1 MRCLKIDAPSTGW
14 PLRQKWIFSA
24 DSENTT
30 GLLTSHI
37 AKRWSHSWKAC
48 LWIHLG
54 KVQLIGSRC
63 RLDMVGKEEEEEE
76 EEEGKDTRRKLI
88 GKFYSGH
95 SGRFHIFSATKSP
108 IDLVCKNSRCSC
120 ETMTCRQ
127 AIGWVLLFDGAPQ
140 APWPE
145 PVPFPERKR
154 SQSTFLEFVE
164 IWTFCFLFS
173 LVCMFWEGKRH

>member
-37 AKRWSHSWKAC
+37 ANSCSLSWKVC
-48 LWIHLG
+48 PCIHLG
-54 KVQLIGSRC
+54 KVKLIGRRC
-63 RLDMVGKEEEEEE
+63 RLDMVGKEKEKEEEEE
-76 EEEGKDTRRKLI
+76 KDTRRKLI

-95 SGRFHIFSATKSP
+95 SGRFHIFSARRSP
-108 IDLVCKNSRCSC
+108 IELVFKSSWCSC

-127 AIGWVLLFDGAPQ
+127 AICWVLLFDGAQQ
-140 APWPE
+140 ARWSE
-145 PVPFPERKR
+145 PVPFPERKS
-154 SQSTFLEFVE
+154 SQSTSLEFVK